1 MNGTQRDLR
10 SYYPWVIVAISFL
23 TVGAA
28 VGCRSSFAVFL
39 VSVTREFQWSRG
51 LTSGTFLLGA
61 VVWSVSAPFIGI
73 ALDRLGPRVVMTA
86 GAVSMALGF
95 VISSMTQNVI
105 QYYIGIGI
113 FMSLGYAAMPMATH
127 SIVISNWFVRKRGM
141 AMGIVASGAGFGM
154 LTIVPLAQ
162 FVISN
167 LGWRQAYWALALL
180 LLGIIAPLNL
190 VFQRHRPEDIGLL
203 PDSGTSPPSAT
214 EAVINSDQDP
224 DWTLQ
229 QALRSFRF
237 WALSLGML
245 TGATPLHLM
254 LTHQVAAIVDT
265 GFSEGL
271 AASVLGLSGFL
282 SLPSMIL
289 LGAASDRIGREWAY
303 TFGSIGLI
311 VSITLLMMARDPSK
325 IWMLYGFLIFF
336 AIGFASRQSLYS
348 PIAADLFH
356 GRHFGVINGAL
367 HVFVGAG
374 AGIGPWLGGYLFD
387 LSGGNYTH
395 ALLTANL
402 LAIFSVILI
411 WLAGPRRVR
420 PVAGG
425 H

>member
-1 MNGTQRDLR
+1 
-10 SYYPWVIVAISFL
+10 
-23 TVGAA
+23 
-28 VGCRSSFAVFL
+28 
-39 VSVTREFQWSRG
+39 
-51 LTSGTFLLGA
+51 
-61 VVWSVSAPFIGI
+61 
-73 ALDRLGPRVVMTA
+73 
-86 GAVSMALGF
+86 
-95 VISSMTQNVI
+95 
-105 QYYIGIGI
+105 
-113 FMSLGYAAMPMATH
+113 
-127 SIVISNWFVRKRGM
+127 
-141 AMGIVASGAGFGM
+141 
-154 LTIVPLAQ
+154 
-162 FVISN
+162 
-167 LGWRQAYWALALL
+167 
-180 LLGIIAPLNL
+180 
-190 VFQRHRPEDIGLL
+190 
-203 PDSGTSPPSAT
+203 
-214 EAVINSDQDP
+214 
-224 DWTLQ
+224 
-229 QALRSFRF
+229 
-237 WALSLGML
+237 ML

-303 TFGSIGLI
+303 TLGSIGLI

-402 LAIFSVILI
+402 FAIFSVILI